1 MKRLYSLAVAM
12 GTAVLASAQLTGLTV
27 ETVTVHDGSIP
38 ELEGYTTYRV
48 YADLTSE
55 FDFVSAVYGDDNA
68 PLLIGCTDGSFFQST
83 PGGQAFDFGNQINP
97 AFFGAFPELEYDS
110 WFAIGAENSGAA
122 NSVDPVGE
130 ALTNGLDL
138 FNQGDGFVVN
148 DAFGG
153 SWFNLF
159 NCTGSADLATCAAG
173 NPAFAGAENRVLLA
187 QLTANGE
194 VYGILNIQVFAGG
207 DQSVLQ
213 ESVGLSFSSDLT
225 AVFGCTDDS
234 ADNYNALATLDDVSC
249 TYPCTLEL
257 QESAAVAPTCN
268 GENDGSLQVIATGA
282 QGADYFFLDSIP
294 GGAFDEPT
302 AFGGQNFGNFAD
314 ELSGEYVVWVFD
326 GAGCTDSLLVEIPAT
341 EPVEIEIEIVEESC
355 PGSNDAVVS
364 IVSVSGGN
372 GGDYTFYFSNDP
384 EQVPTTQMEWT
395 GLAGLQSY
403 SVTAFDTLGCQGVS
417 NVELVPAPTPI
428 DVGLA
433 NASVSESVSDA
444 SCSYIADGMITLV
457 AAGGTAPQTIQFSVD
472 GENYGPSP
480 LMVTA
485 GTYEVTAQDVNGCIG
500 TMEQLVVVGPDPIE
514 INALSVAEDCVGFE
528 NGEVSWAPVGGNGNY
543 TYSFEGAATTATM
556 AESLA
561 PGDYVISV
569 TDGDNCVASDTVT
582 VEEATPIAVST
593 AVTDASCFGEDDG
606 EVVVT
611 ATGGVGNFEYSDN
624 DVNYSEN
631 NVFGGFAAG
640 TATLFVTDGNGCEAQ
655 AQATIDEPGAIVIT
669 PIISQNSPTDS
680 ATIDITVFGGQPP
693 YSFEWSGPGVFGVDT
708 PDLENISTGEYTLE
722 VTDSL
727 GCTAEGTYNVVTSI
741 LDLSGEMVAKVYPN
755 PSVGM
760 FTVDIEGGRFGGEVE
775 YRIFDAQG
783 RVMSAGQ
790 WVMTSGLFRASV
802 DLTGA
807 EAGMYRLVML
817 SNGHPSTVQLVKVN

>member
-38 ELEGYTTYRV
+38 ELAGYTTYRV

-55 FDFVSAVYGDDNA
+55 FDFVSAVYGDDNS
-68 PLLIGCTDGSFFQST
+68 PLLIGCDGGSFYQST
-83 PGGQAFDFGNQINP
+83 PGGQSFDFGNQVNP
-97 AFFGAFPELEYDS
+97 AFISAFPDLAFDS
-110 WFAIGAENSGAA
+110 WFAIGGENSDAPNA
-122 NSVDPVGE
+122 VDPVGDE
-130 ALTNGLDL
+130 LVNGLGL
-138 FNQGDGFVVN
+138 FNQGDGFLVD

-159 NCTGSADLATCAAG
+159 GCTGAADLAACADG
-173 NPAFAGAENRVLLA
+173 NPAFAGTENRVLLA

-194 VYGILNIQVFAGG
+194 VYGILNVQVFVGG

-213 ESVGLSFSSDLT
+213 EAENLTFTSDID
-225 AVFGCTDDS
+225 AVFGCTVGV
-234 ADNYNALATLDDVSC
+234 AENYNPDATLDDLSC
-249 TYPCTLEL
+249 VYTCTLALE
-257 QESAAVAPTCN
+257 ESSVVAPTCN

-302 AFGGQNFGNFAD
+302 AFGGQNFGIFSD
-314 ELSGEYVVWVFD
+314 ELAGEYLVWVFD
-326 GAGCTDSLLVEIPAT
+326 GAGCTDSLLVTIPVT
-341 EPVEIEIEIVEESC
+341 DPVAIELVQDSLVSC
-355 PGSNDAVVS
+355 PGADDAVVS
-364 IVSVSGGN
+364 IASATGGN
-372 GGDYTFYFSNDP
+372 GGYTFYISNEP
-384 EQVPTTQMEWT
+384 EVPTTQTQWS
-395 GLAGLQSY
+395 GLSGNQSY
-403 SVTAFDTLGCQGVS
+403 SVFAIDSEGCQGTS
-417 NVELVPAPTPI
+417 NVVQVPEPTNI
-428 DVGLA
+428 DVGFA
-433 NASVSESVSDA
+433 NLTAAESVSPA
-444 SCSYIADGMITLV
+444 TCSYNMDGQIALI
-457 AAGGTAPQTIQFSVD
+457 AAGGSAPGTIEFSVD

-480 LMVTA
+480 LMVAA
-485 GTYEVTAQDVNGCIG
+485 GTYEVTARDTYGCIG
-500 TMEQLVVVGPDPIE
+500 TMEEDVVVGPDAIE
-514 INALSVAEDCVGFE
+514 INAMGAAELCVGTAD
-528 NGEVSWAPVGGNGNY
+528 GQVSWAPVGGVGNY
-543 TYSFEGAATTATM
+543 TYAFDGEATTATM
-556 AESLA
+556 AEGLA
-561 PGDYVISV
+561 PGDYGISI
-569 TDGDNCVASDTVT
+569 TDGDGCIAADSVTVAS
-582 VEEATPIAVST
+582 ATPIDVST
-593 AVTDASCFGEDDG
+593 SVTDASCFGEDDG

-611 ATGGVGNFEYSDN
+611 ATGGVGNFTYSDN

-640 TATLFVTDGNGCEAQ
+640 SATLFVRDGNGCEAQ
-655 AQATIDEPGAIVIT
+655 AQATIDQPAAIVIT
-669 PIISQNSPTDS
+669 PIISQDAPTDS
-680 ATIDITVFGGQPP
+680 ATIDITVLGGQPP
-693 YSFEWSGPGVFGVDT
+693 YSFEWSGPGVFGIDT
-708 PDLENISTGEYTLE
+708 PDLENISTGEYTVE

-741 LDLSGEMVAKVYPN
+741 LDLSGEMVATVYPN
-755 PSVGM
+755 PSAGL

-817 SNGHPSTVQLVKVN
+817 SNGHPSSVQLMKVN